1 MDCCKASNKSEKCVR
16 KRDGK
21 EFTFPRKFTKKQCL
35 TQTIKGF
42 TMKSSCTPWL
52 ECGRLSKSKNYQKKK
67 RQFGGYIKNKNKSD
81 KNKNKSDKNKNKS
94 DKNKNKSDKN
104 KNKSDKNKS
113 KPQFLYNPEDPKKSF
128 DVYINKRPN
137 DTIPIKYTTVNDV
150 KNTIQKLEKLYKAKK
165 YSHKRIWQVGMILKV
180 RLEAM
185 KKHKNK
191 LYPNAKNVEQ
201 RFNLAMKYF
210 KFLGKRSKQS
220 DKERFAMKFK
230 F

>member
-67 RQFGGYIKNKNKSD
+67 RQFGGYI
-81 KNKNKSDKNKNKS
+81 
-94 DKNKNKSDKN
+94 KNKNKSDKN